1 MDALPRG
8 TSSTMRGNCDGKIN
22 TPIPANIRELT
33 DGEIARN
40 HFPNL
45 KRPASNG
52 APPSRAT
59 TIPPIISERSPASSG
74 TPDAIAI
81 PIHIGSAPVEYP
93 VPANGSSSPVSTLQH
108 EGCLFSHH
116 PDRSFLN
123 PCLHLHGQ
131 YRNVYI
137 FPKALSWI
145 ILKLSRPSSGSTQ
158 FD

>member
-1 MDALPRG
+1 MGR
-8 TSSTMRGNCDGKIN
+8 STR
-22 TPIPANIRELT
+22 PYPLT
-33 DGEIARN
+33 FVNYRWRN
-40 HFPNL
+40 RTEPL
-45 KRPASNG
+45 SQLEEASHG
-52 APPSRAT
+52 APRSRAT
-59 TIPPIISERSPASSG
+59 TIPPIIPERSPASSG

-81 PIHIGSAPVEYP
+81 PIHIGSAPVENP
-93 VPANGSSSPVSTLQH
+93 VPANGSSSPVSSLQH

-131 YRNVYI
+131 FRNVYI

-145 ILKLSRPSSGSTQ
+145 ILKLSRPFSGSTQ